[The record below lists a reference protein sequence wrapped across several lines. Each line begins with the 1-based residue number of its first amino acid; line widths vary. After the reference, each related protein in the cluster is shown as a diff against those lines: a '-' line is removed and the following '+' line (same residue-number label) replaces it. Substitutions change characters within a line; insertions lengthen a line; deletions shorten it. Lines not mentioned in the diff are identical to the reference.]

1 MQLLV
6 TGATGKVGA
15 NLIARLLS
23 EPRWSEAGVRALC
36 HNRTIAQTDRMEI
49 VRGSIAGRVFQQN

>member
-1 MQLLV
+1 MSKSVAIV
-6 TGATGKVGA
+6 TGA
-15 NLIARLLS
+15 S
-23 EPRWSEAGVRALC
+23 QAGVRALC